1 MKGKPWKRHE
11 IRKALQD
18 RQVEGRTHA
27 AVVSKLNSLGIRTK
41 PRWTPD
47 EILVVMRGGFPEGHT
62 KNAIYQ
68 LRHKLGK
75 GVCDPIN
82 KYIDPKNPDQTA
94 LDLPPGKKPSLN
106 KHHHESVGELLL
118 PIYTMYNG
126 GMKPLDIAKSI
137 NQSVEL
143 VQAAIAMK
151 ELYKPAT

>member
-11 IRKALQD
+11 IKKALQD
-18 RQVEGRTHA
+18 GQVDGRTHA
-27 AVVSKLNSLGIRTK
+27 AVISKLNSLGVRTK
-41 PRWTPD
+41 PRWKPED
-47 EILVVMRGGFPEGHT
+47 ILVVMRGGFPEGHT
-62 KNAIYQ
+62 KNAVYQ

-82 KYIDPKNPDQTA
+82 KYIDPKN
-94 LDLPPGKKPSLN
+94 PGKKPSLN

-118 PIYTMYNG
+118 PIYTMHNG
-126 GMKPLDIAKSI
+126 GMTPVDIAKSI

-151 ELYKPAT
+151 KLYKPAT